1 MSSLTNEGLFL
12 FLYTARAVHEPA
24 RANGAGL
31 GAKRRG
37 REPSMSPSGRMGQG
51 LELRE
56 ERARA
61 VHEPARANGA
71 WLGAKRRGRKPSMS
85 PSGRMEQ
92 GLEQREEGASRF
104 RARVKFL

>member
-1 MSSLTNEGLFL
+1 MSSLTNEWLFL

-37 REPSMSPSGRMGQG
+37 REPSMSP
-51 LELRE
+51 L
-56 ERARA
+56 
-61 VHEPARANGA
+61 
-71 WLGAKRRGRKPSMS
+71 
-85 PSGRMEQ
+85 GRMEQ

-104 RARVKFL
+104 RFILEEPIVL

>member
-1 MSSLTNEGLFL
+1 
-12 FLYTARAVHEPA
+12 
-24 RANGAGL
+24 
-31 GAKRRG
+31 
-37 REPSMSPSGRMGQG
+37 MSPSGRMGQG

>member
-61 VHEPARANGA
+61 VHEPARAEWSRAWSKEKRAQAVHEPVRANGA
-71 WLGAKRRGRKPSMS
+71 GLGAKRRGREPLSC
-85 PSGRMEQ
+85 
-92 GLEQREEGASRF
+92 
-104 RARVKFL
+104 